1 MKKDIT
7 ITAAPRATR
16 GKNEAR
22 RMRAAGM
29 APAVLY
35 GAQKDPVAVAVDP
48 KQVVKILMSST
59 GHNTIFDLDVT
70 GVENT
75 PVMILDWQ
83 VDPVKEQKF
92 LHIDLKRID
101 LSKELEVKVPVH
113 HKGEARGVKLEGGL
127 LEVVTREIE
136 IGCLPNDIPEFF
148 EVDVTDLHLHGTIR
162 AGDIPLSGSMKLLSP
177 ADAVLVHV
185 VAMRA
190 EVEAAPAEV
199 AAPEAAQ
206 PEVIK
211 KGKKEEAAPAADDKK
226 KK

>member
-7 ITAAPRATR
+7 ITAEPRATR

-22 RMRAAGM
+22 RMRAAGK

-35 GAQKDPVAVAVDP
+35 GAEKDPVAVAIDP

-59 GHNTIFDLDVT
+59 GHNTIFDLDIA
-70 GVENT
+70 GVEKT
-75 PVMILDWQ
+75 PAMILDWQ

-101 LSKELEVKVPVH
+101 LSKEIAVKVPVH
-113 HKGEARGVKLEGGL
+113 HKGEARGVKVQGGL

-136 IGCLPNDIPEFF
+136 IRCLPNEIPEFF
-148 EVDVTDLHLHGTIR
+148 EVDVTELTLHGTVR
-162 AGDIPLSGSMKLLSP
+162 AGDIPMAGSMKLISP
-177 ADAVLVHV
+177 ADSVLLHV
-185 VAMRA
+185 VPLRA
-190 EVEAAPAEV
+190 ETEAAPAE
-199 AAPEAAQ
+199 AGAEAAQ

-211 KGKKEEAAPAADDKK
+211 KGKKEEAAPAEDKK